1 MSTKRLALIA
11 ALTFSTSL
19 WATRPAL
26 AGSVSGTWTGEVST
40 TTYYLLDGAL
50 VGSSS
55 SNDLGQ
61 MTLTYDPSQY
71 VVWMTIGGN
80 EIAGMPVTDP
90 YGTDALGPNGG
101 SATVYGSIYPGPNY
115 YGLPV
120 GNYIVSYPSL
130 LPDGSSIRPRALPT
144 ATSMRSMPTIVGRA
158 RSSISVSR
166 PSPSPPRSCWAR
178 RQFLSSESCP

>member
-1 MSTKRLALIA
+1 MIA

-19 WATRPAL
+19 WAPRPAL
-26 AGSVSGTWTGEVST
+26 AGSISGTWTGEVST

-61 MTLTYDPSQY
+61 MSLTYDPSQY

-90 YGTDALGPNGG
+90 YGTDAR
-101 SATVYGSIYPGPNY
+101 AQMVAAQQVYGSIYPGPNY

-130 LPDGSSIRPRALPT
+130 LPDGSIDTSSGFADGDIDEVNADNSGTGEILYISFQTLPEPASI
-144 ATSMRSMPTIVGRA
+144 V
-158 RSSISVSR
+158 
-166 PSPSPPRSCWAR
+166 
-178 RQFLSSESCP
+178 